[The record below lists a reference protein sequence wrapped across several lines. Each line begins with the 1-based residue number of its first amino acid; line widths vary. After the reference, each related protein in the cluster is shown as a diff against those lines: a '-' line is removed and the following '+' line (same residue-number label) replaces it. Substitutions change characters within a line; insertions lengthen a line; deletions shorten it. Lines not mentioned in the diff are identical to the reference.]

1 VACGHRTIL
10 LSRHNQDDQAVADS
24 HPAPPRTK
32 ITISGWN
39 TKQMKTA

>member
-1 VACGHRTIL
+1 VA
-10 LSRHNQDDQAVADS
+10 AS

-39 TKQMKTA
+39 TKQMKNGLNEQQVTIMVISAGIRLYS